1 MIDGSVV
8 TFPCGK
14 LVQLMRPLFLLSAL
28 IACISSHRISMEN
41 NPQQQ
46 QACSLLKAHS
56 DSQHRPLVFLH
67 IPKTGGTSA
76 KSLLAQAAQTANL
89 TACFDLR
96 LPNLI
101 FDQQTFAPVS
111 DCDVLIGH
119 LFYGIVDGYNAA
131 KNPIYSV
138 ILRDPIERVMS
149 LYYYVLKYPEHY
161 QVIAHDTMMS
171 ICRMTW
177 LVQ

>member
-1 MIDGSVV
+1 
-8 TFPCGK
+8 
-14 LVQLMRPLFLLSAL
+14 
-28 IACISSHRISMEN
+28 MEN
-41 NPQQQ
+41 IPRQQR
-46 QACSLLKAHS
+46 ACSLLKAHS
-56 DSQHRPLVFLH
+56 SQHRPLVFLH

-76 KSLLAQAAQTANL
+76 KTLLSQAAQAANL
-89 TACFDLR
+89 TACFDLK

-111 DCDVLIGH
+111 DCDLLIGH
-119 LFYGIVDGYNAA
+119 LFYGIVGGYNAA

-161 QVIAHDTMMS
+161 QVTEYDI
-171 ICRMTW
+171 
-177 LVQ
+177 VQ